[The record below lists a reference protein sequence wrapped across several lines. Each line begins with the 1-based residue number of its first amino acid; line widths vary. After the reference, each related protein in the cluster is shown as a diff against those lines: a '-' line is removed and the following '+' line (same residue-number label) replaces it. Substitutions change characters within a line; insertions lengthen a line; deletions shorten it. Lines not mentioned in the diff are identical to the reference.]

1 MAGTQDGS
9 DLGDADGGRD
19 YGSVVLVVACV
30 AAVVFATALVPF
42 VLAGDGGASPAE
54 SLIPVLTGE
63 GAGAGGGGASGF
75 GALNVGDSQ
84 SVGGPIGATD
94 GNAFRSQNA
103 TVHFEVRSQDPSY
116 WRTGAFDSY
125 EGDGWTQ
132 SGTSSTR
139 SPIDG
144 RQVQYRVE
152 LMQPAG
158 SAPTVWRPTA
168 LEESGAL
175 SLTDGALAR
184 ADEPVSAGTS
194 YVGVSR
200 KPPRDPSILRASGR
214 NYPDDLAERYTALP
228 SDTRAALTPV
238 TSNVTADADSPYET
252 AVAVEQWLERTKEYT
267 LNVSEPAS
275 DDVAAQFVREM
286 DAGYCEYFATAM
298 AAMLRAE
305 DVPARYV
312 IGYST
317 GQSVGANTYRVRA
330 MNAHAWVEVYFADVG
345 WVRFDPTPGS
355 ERLQQEQAAFRQ
367 SGEEGTYAPQEEG
380 SPNETFS
387 PVESSNGTDPA
398 GGTPTPA
405 GPGTST
411 PAGPG
416 TQTPGGPTP
425 STPIGPTTPSG
436 PVTPGEPT
444 TPSGPTTP
452 GDPTTPNGT
461 DDGSLVSAY
470 NVTLNR
476 TAVPGA
482 TVEITVVAGAQP
494 VVGATVRVNGE
505 RVGITGRDGT
515 VVTTVPYASEF
526 TVSVSGGRTY
536 GSNVAGAG
544 AGALAVDDDPANDDG
559 GSLAPAAG
567 ASGPGL
573 AASGPDGEQ
582 DGPLLA
588 AENKTQSFAV
598 ETNATLSVS
607 GDVRT
612 GATVVVTATVEDVP
626 VPNATV
632 TLDGERVGRTDENGR
647 ALVALPSSPGNVTLA
662 VARDPIAGNRT
673 LVLEP
678 LTLSVDPVW
687 PVPVGGTA
695 VEVTAALGD
704 DPVAGV
710 PVRVGGE
717 VVGETDVNG
726 TVTTML
732 PLESS
737 VAVAVATDGQQART
751 TISDP
756 LVNAVGAGAVA
767 LLALGALG
775 VAVSRRR
782 QWLALLSASLAV
794 SLRTLPRTAVRALVG
809 FVVGAG
815 RTIDAAVAQFA
826 AFLRGERSGS
836 ALLSALRARL
846 ASVTARLRSLR
857 PSAVL
862 AGSAAGAN
870 ADGEDAPAGPR
881 TTIREAWDRFLDA
894 VSVGEAGTKTPG
906 QIATHA
912 VTEDGLPRDPVE
924 RLRDEF
930 RAVEYGPRSPDESAP
945 AAADAI
951 DRIEHAAGQ
960 SDGESAADGA
970 SGDGAADAGG
980 GDGAAAGE
988 PSDGGDSGG
997 REP

>member
-9 DLGDADGGRD
+9 DLGDADAGRD

-42 VLAGDGGASPAE
+42 VLAGEGGASPAE
-54 SLIPVLTGE
+54 SLIPVLAGE
-63 GAGAGGGGASGF
+63 NAAAGSGGGGSSGF

-94 GNAFRSQNA
+94 ATDGNPFRSQNA
-103 TVHFEVRSQDPSY
+103 TIHFEVRSQESSY

-125 EGDGWTQ
+125 TGGGWTQ
-132 SGTSSTR
+132 SGTSDTR

-144 RQVQYRVE
+144 RQVRYRVE
-152 LMQPAG
+152 LMQSAT

-168 LEESGAL
+168 LEESGDL

-184 ADEPVSAGTS
+184 ADGRMSAGTS
-194 YVGVSR
+194 YVGMSR

-214 NYPDDLAERYTALP
+214 NYPTDLAERYTALP
-228 SDTRAALTPV
+228 SATETALEPV
-238 TSNVTADADSPYET
+238 TSNVTAGANSPYET

-275 DDVAAQFVREM
+275 DDVATQFVREM

-312 IGYST
+312 VGYST
-317 GQSVGANTYRVRA
+317 GQSVGANTYQVRA
-330 MNAHAWVEVYFADVG
+330 MNAHAWVDVYFADVG

-355 ERLQQEQAAFRQ
+355 ARLQQEQAAFQQ

-387 PVESSNGTDPA
+387 PVQSPNETGPS

-405 GPGTST
+405 GPGTQT
-411 PAGPG
+411 PPGPG
-416 TQTPGGPTP
+416 SPTPDGPTP
-425 STPIGPTTPSG
+425 STPTGPTTPSG
-436 PVTPGEPT
+436 PATPGGPT

-452 GDPTTPNGT
+452 GGPTAPNGT

-482 TVEITVVAGAQP
+482 TVEITVLAGAQS

-505 RVGITGRDGT
+505 RVGTTGRDGT
-515 VVTTVPYASEF
+515 VTTTVPYASEF
-526 TVSVSGGRTY
+526 TVTVSGGRTS
-536 GSNVAGAG
+536 GSDVAG
-544 AGALAVDDDPANDDG
+544 AGALAVDDDPANDRG
-559 GSLAPAAG
+559 GALSPAAR
-567 ASGPGL
+567 ASPADGDRAGPR
-573 AASGPDGEQ
+573 
-582 DGPLLA
+582 LA

-598 ETNATLSVS
+598 ETNATVSVS

-626 VPNATV
+626 VRNATV
-632 TLDGERVGRTDENGR
+632 TLDGERVGRTDANGR

-673 LVLEP
+673 LVLDP
-678 LTLSVDPVW
+678 LTVSVDPVW

-695 VEVTAALGD
+695 VEITAALGD

-726 TVTTML
+726 TVTTIL

-737 VAVAVATDGQQART
+737 VSVAVATDGQRAET

-756 LVNAVGAGAVA
+756 LVNAAGAA
-767 LLALGALG
+767 TAGLLALAALG
-775 VAVSRRR
+775 VVVSRRR
-782 QWLALLSASLAV
+782 QWLTLLSASLAV
-794 SLRTLPRTAVRALVG
+794 SLRNLPRTAAQALVG
-809 FVVGAG
+809 LVVGLG
-815 RTIDAAVAQFA
+815 RTIDAAVAAVA
-826 AFLRGERSGS
+826 AWLRGERSGS
-836 ALLSALRARL
+836 ALLASLRAWV
-846 ASVTARLRSLR
+846 AGAVARLRSVGPGAR
-857 PSAVL
+857 R
-862 AGSAAGAN
+862 AAGDDAN
-870 ADGEDAPAGPR
+870 GGEDAAAGPR

-894 VSVGEAGTKTPG
+894 VSVDEAGTQTPG

-912 VTEDGLPRDPVE
+912 VTEDGLPADSVE

-945 AAADAI
+945 TAADAI
-951 DRIEHAAGQ
+951 DRIERAATE
-960 SDGESAADGA
+960 SGEESTVDRT
-970 SGDGAADAGG
+970 DRQD
-980 GDGAAAGE
+980 
-988 PSDGGDSGG
+988 DGGD
-997 REP
+997 P